1 MKTNY
6 IQKLIFTLALFLSI
20 GMVSVAQDDVLFL
33 EESDFSELDLSGA
46 SAADLQQAFSDL
58 AAGVENGPDPGG
70 PPTPIDGGLGILL
83 AAGLGYGAQRLR
95 KRRK

>member
-6 IQKLIFTLALFLSI
+6 IQKLIFSLALFLSL
-20 GMVSVAQDDVLFL
+20 GLVSVAQDDVLFI

-46 SAADLQQAFSDL
+46 TAADLQQAFNDL
-58 AAGVENGPDPGG
+58 AAGVENADPGG

-83 AAGLGYGAQRLR
+83 AAGVGYGANRLR
-95 KRRK
+95 KRKK